1 MNGELVLVV
10 DDDDTLRSQLR
21 RLVERNGGRCIEATS
36 GAQGLR
42 ELFRTTPDVV
52 VLDVTMPD
60 LDGWKTLERMR
71 DVTDVPVLMLTGRGG
86 ELEKVRGLRA
96 GADDYLTKPFSQPEL
111 LARLDALLRRP
122 RTEAPQPSQYGDE
135 LVEIDIGAAEARVNG
150 EPLHLTPLEFRLL
163 AALVRHPRQVL
174 STDQLLGLAWGDAE
188 LPRGRV
194 KLYVRYVRQKFREA
208 GVDPPIQTLRGFGY
222 RYMPPATATSPAASA
237 RQPSSS

>member
-1 MNGELVLVV
+1 LNGELVLIV

-21 RLVERNGGRCIEATS
+21 RMVERNGGRCVEAAG
-36 GAQGLR
+36 GAEALR
-42 ELFRTTPDVV
+42 ELYRTTPDVV
-52 VLDVTMPD
+52 LLDVTMPD

-71 DVTDVPVLMLTGRGG
+71 DLTDVPVLMLTGRAG

-111 LARLDALLRRP
+111 LARIDALLRRP
-122 RTEAPQPSQYGDE
+122 RTEPLQPSRFGDD
-135 LVEIDIGAAEARVNG
+135 LIEIDVSAAEARVGG
-150 EPLHLTPLEFRLL
+150 EPLSLTPLEFRLL

-174 STDQLLGLAWGDAE
+174 STEQLLEIAWGDAS

-194 KLYVRYVRQKFREA
+194 KLYIRYVREKFRRR

-222 RYMPPATATSPAASA
+222 RYMPPGE
-237 RQPSSS
+237 